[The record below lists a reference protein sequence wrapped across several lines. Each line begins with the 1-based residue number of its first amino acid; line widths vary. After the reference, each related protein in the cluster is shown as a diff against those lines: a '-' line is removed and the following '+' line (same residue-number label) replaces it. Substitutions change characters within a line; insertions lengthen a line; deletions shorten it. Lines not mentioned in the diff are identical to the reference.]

1 MTATATGGFTIRRR
15 ERQLDIS
22 EHLAPVGNRV
32 LFENDAIRVWLV
44 DVAAGDE
51 LALHLHE
58 NPYLLVN
65 LTDGR
70 LAVHDANGEPVE
82 RTLTGET
89 VEWHDAGELHSFTN
103 VRSPRGNCAAGGLEF
118 VPLESAGEAQ
128 PLHEDASRH
137 TGRDHLHSPPM

>member
-1 MTATATGGFTIRRR
+1 M
-15 ERQLDIS
+15 S
-22 EHLAPVGNRV
+22 EQLAPVGNRI
-32 LFENDAIRVWLV
+32 LFENDAIRVWSV

-65 LTDGR
+65 LTDGL

-82 RTLTGET
+82 RNLSGET

-103 VRSPRGNCAAGGLEF
+103 IGPDRYKNILVEVLGRSGS
-118 VPLESAGEAQ
+118 SAPGEG
-128 PLHEDASRH
+128 DRS
-137 TGRDHLHSPPM
+137 

>member
-1 MTATATGGFTIRRR
+1 MR
-15 ERQLDIS
+15 E
-22 EHLAPVGNRV
+22 HVAPVGSRV

-70 LAVHDANGEPVE
+70 LAVHDAEGEPFE
-82 RTLTGET
+82 RNLAGET
-89 VEWHDAGELHSFTN
+89 VEWHDAGELHSFAN
-103 VRSPRGNCAAGGLEF
+103 IGLDRYKNILVEVVGISGRS
-118 VPLESAGEAQ
+118 VPEEGDRL
-128 PLHEDASRH
+128 
-137 TGRDHLHSPPM
+137 

>member
-1 MTATATGGFTIRRR
+1 M
-15 ERQLDIS
+15 S
-22 EHLAPVGNRV
+22 EQLAPVGNRV

-70 LAVHDANGEPVE
+70 LAVHDANGEPFE
-82 RTLTGET
+82 RTLSGET

-103 VRSPRGNCAAGGLEF
+103 IGSNRYKNILVEVIGGAGSAAPGEGGRS
-118 VPLESAGEAQ
+118 
-128 PLHEDASRH
+128 
-137 TGRDHLHSPPM
+137 